1 MVDPA
6 VGRSHPINP
15 KNNGSPAA
23 AAGEQA
29 PNIDA
34 QLACDAIS
42 GWCPA

>member
-1 MVDPA
+1 MPPELV
-6 VGRSHPINP
+6 I
-15 KNNGSPAA
+15 KIGSPAA